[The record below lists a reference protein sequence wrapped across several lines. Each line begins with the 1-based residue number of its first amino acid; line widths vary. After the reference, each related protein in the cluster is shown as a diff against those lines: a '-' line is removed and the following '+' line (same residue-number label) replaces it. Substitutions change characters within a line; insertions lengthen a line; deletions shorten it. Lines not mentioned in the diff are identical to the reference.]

1 MKKILVVYYSQTGQL
16 TQIIRNVLNP
26 VEKFKDIE
34 VEYENIAPVH
44 DYPFPWGKEFFHCFP
59 ESVKEIPCELNLFSF
74 DLTKKYDLIV
84 LAYQTWYLS
93 PSIPFNSFL
102 LSKEAGQL
110 LKNKKVITLHGVRNM
125 WTCSQEIVKKKLKEL
140 GSELVGN
147 IVLSDRS
154 NNYIAGFTIIRW
166 LVSGKKDST
175 LILPE
180 AGISKKDIENS
191 SKFGEI
197 IVKSLIDNQFEDL
210 QPSLIASGA
219 VPIKYQLICIELTA
233 KKIFNKFAHFI
244 LKKGKAGD
252 STRNFRVNLF
262 KGYLLFV
269 FFALQPFVSIIF
281 ILKRYIFYSS
291 VNRKLEYYKGIKLK
305 N

>member
-1 MKKILVVYYSQTGQL
+1 MKKILVVYYTQTGQL
-16 TQIIRNVLNP
+16 VHIIHNVLKA
-26 VEKFKDIE
+26 VENHENIE
-34 VEYENIAPVH
+34 VDYEKITPVH

-59 ESVKEIPCELNLFSF
+59 ESVKEIPCELNPFSF
-74 DLTKKYDLIV
+74 DPTKEYDLIV

-110 LKNKKVITLHGVRNM
+110 LKNKKVITIHGVRNM

-154 NNYIAGFTIIRW
+154 NNYIAGFTIVRW
-166 LVSGKKDST
+166 LVSGKKDHT

-180 AGISKKDIENS
+180 AGVSKKDIENS
-191 SKFGEI
+191 SRFGEI
-197 IVKSLIDNQFEDL
+197 IVKSLINNLFEDL

-219 VPIKYQLICIELTA
+219 VPIKYQIICIELTA

-252 STRNFRVNLF
+252 SARNFRVSLF

-269 FFALQPFVSIIF
+269 FFTLQPFVSLVFII
-281 ILKRYIFYSS
+281 KRYIFYSS
-291 VNRKLEYYKGIKLK
+291 VNRKIEYYKGIKLK